1 MPTINKIFIEIP
13 TWLGDAIMTTPAVE
27 NIIKTYPKAQ
37 ITLLGSFVSTQ
48 AFQGFKNI
56 NHIIIDET
64 KKNGNR
70 YLNLIKLAKSIGK
83 VDIALSFRRSLSSK
97 FMMFFIQAKKKYQY
111 KRLTKEEIH
120 QVLRYNDF
128 VNYSFKTNLSAGDLK
143 LYYTP
148 HIFAKPTLGINP
160 GATYGSAKRWYPKEF
175 ANVAIALA
183 KQYDIVIFGGPGEVD
198 IANDIEK
205 ELKEKGIT
213 NYTNLAGKTT
223 IPKLIEY
230 IAGLDVFL
238 TNDSGPMHIAA
249 AYKINTVAIFG
260 PTRFKE
266 TNAWNNPNE
275 HIISKNLECAP
286 CMKRV
291 CPLQHHNCMKL
302 ITAKDVLTILELQR
316 QNK

>member
-1 MPTINKIFIEIP
+1 MSSIDNIFIEIP

-27 NIIKTYPKAQ
+27 NIIQTYPHAK

-48 AFQGFKNI
+48 AFVGFKNI
-56 NHIIIDET
+56 NRIIIDET

-70 YLNLIKLAKSIGK
+70 YFNLIKLAKSIGK
-83 VDIALSFRRSLSSK
+83 VDLALSFRRSFSSK
-97 FMMFFIQAKKKYQY
+97 FMMFFIKAQHKYQY
-111 KRLTKEEIH
+111 RRLTKEEIH
-120 QVLRYNDF
+120 QVLRYSDF
-128 VNYSFKTNLSAGDLK
+128 VNFSLKTNLLAGDLK

-148 HIFAKPTLGINP
+148 HTYAKPTLGINP

-175 ANVAIALA
+175 AKVAMALA
-183 KQYDIVIFGGPGEVD
+183 KEYNIVLFGGPLEVD
-198 IANDIEK
+198 ISNDIEK
-205 ELKEKGIT
+205 ELIENGIS

-223 IPKLIEY
+223 IPQLIEH
-230 IAGLDVFL
+230 IAGLDIFL

-249 AYKINTVAIFG
+249 AYKIKTVAIFG

-275 HIISKNLECAP
+275 HIVSKNLECAP

-302 ITAKDVLTILELQR
+302 ITAQDVLTVLKTR
-316 QNK
+316 